1 MQLGL
6 GFSNH
11 ISRDAI
17 KNRSYLDRD
26 QHDQSDQNDQNYQSD
41 QSGQRKILSCA
52 NCLSVCLFANLY
64 FIELLMLLKSMSLL
78 RGVQKNSSHFVFGD
92 FSASFEA
99 RFLDIFQQP
108 FPRRI

>member
-26 QHDQSDQNDQNYQSD
+26 QHDQSDQNDQSD
-41 QSGQRKILSCA
+41 QSGQRKILRCA
-52 NCLSVCLFANLY
+52 NWLSVCLFVNL
-64 FIELLMLLKSMSLL
+64 
-78 RGVQKNSSHFVFGD
+78 
-92 FSASFEA
+92 
-99 RFLDIFQQP
+99 
-108 FPRRI
+108 